1 MLNQLSKQNDSAPH
15 NKTFNTKTLQTE
27 LIADS
32 KLTESSKKFKKSNTE
47 RVKNVNKNI
56 AHIDPK
62 QSTSLHKS
70 SGNACTKENVDDIE
84 DNSSINNREINSKSE
99 KLIVILGDSILKH
112 LNGWEMSKNLR
123 ATARFLSSIFH
134 AQQQITW
141 RITWVCQKTQIL

>member
-112 LNGWEMSKNLR
+112 LNG
-123 ATARFLSSIFH
+123 
-134 AQQQITW
+134 
-141 RITWVCQKTQIL
+141 